1 MYDPRKRPRHPVDV
15 ALLNDAALLS
25 RIADGLDAGM
35 DDTSTVPARAA
46 LTHAVTILRGASK
59 NLRN

>member
-1 MYDPRKRPRHPVDV
+1 M
-15 ALLNDAALLS
+15 ALLNDSALLS
-25 RIADGLDAGM
+25 RIADELDADM
-35 DDTSTVPARAA
+35 DSTASVPARAA

>member
-35 DDTSTVPARAA
+35 DDTQSVPARAA